1 MADSRL
7 FYAVTLLSCIGAVM
21 SYSLAAYITSHNG
34 YTHFHFF
41 IRQII
46 AVICGI
52 LLMWGLSKLDV
63 EAHFKRIGVAIFLLS
78 IILMVG
84 MHFLPQ
90 SFVSSAGGA
99 KRWIR
104 LSFISLAPSEL
115 FKIGFVYFLAW
126 SFSRKFVSNVQLSI
140 KDEIRIF
147 IPYLLLFIVAVVLI
161 AVLQN
166 DLGQVILL
174 ALTLGVMLLF
184 AGGSLRLLGIIFLGT
199 ISTAFLA
206 IITSPHRILR
216 VKSWWASAQDSVLA
230 LLPQG
235 WAENLRVSGLPE
247 PYQIYHATNAMSNG
261 GFFGSGLA
269 EGSIKLGFLSD
280 VHTDIIL
287 AGITEELGF
296 LGLFGIMLLFGGEE
310 IAQNFIPLLIAL
322 WLILKGILWL
332 IHAWRL
338 SKISNLASG
347 VMIMGGLYVLL
358 GVLFVIFPEVLATL
372 ISLILGITLIISGGI
387 GLIFWNSL
395 RKMQ

>member
-7 FYAVTLLSCIGAVM
+7 FYAVTLLISIGVVM
-21 SYSLAAYITSHNG
+21 SYSLAVYVTSL
-34 YTHFHFF
+34 YTYSSFHFLVRQF
-41 IRQII
+41 IAAGIGII
-46 AVICGI
+46 
-52 LLMWGLSKLDV
+52 LMWLLSRVDV
-63 EAHFKRIGVAIFLLS
+63 NVHFKRIGLVIFIIS

-104 LSFISLAPSEL
+104 LPFVSLAPSEL

-126 SFSRKFVSNVQLSI
+126 SFSRKFVSNVHLSI

-147 IPYLLLFIVAVVLI
+147 IPYLVLFIVAVVLI

-166 DLGQVILL
+166 DLGQVVLL

-184 AGGSLRLLGIIFLGT
+184 AGGSLRLLGVIFLGT

-235 WAENLRVSGLPE
+235 WAESLRVSGLPE
-247 PYQIYHATNAMSNG
+247 PYQIYHATNAISSG
-261 GFFGSGLA
+261 GFFGSGLG
-269 EGSIKLGFLSD
+269 EGFIKLGFLSD
-280 VHTDIIL
+280 VHTDIVL

-296 LGLFGIMLLFGGEE
+296 VGLFGIMLLFGYILLRLFR
-310 IAQNFIPLLIAL
+310 IANRVSHKMHYLFCVGIALLLGFSLIINAFGISGITPVKGIAVPFLSYGGSSLIANC
-322 WLILKGILWL
+322 IAI
-332 IHAWRL
+332 
-338 SKISNLASG
+338 
-347 VMIMGGLYVLL
+347 GL
-358 GVLFVIFPEVLATL
+358 VLA
-372 ISLILGITLIISGGI
+372 ISRNMGFENTH
-387 GLIFWNSL
+387 NPQEQ
-395 RKMQ
+395 KE

>member
-7 FYAVTLLSCIGAVM
+7 FYAVTLLSCIGVVM

-41 IRQII
+41 ARQLI

-52 LLMWGLSKLDV
+52 LLMWLLSKLDV

-104 LSFISLAPSEL
+104 LPFISLAPSEL

-126 SFSRKFVSNVQLSI
+126 SFSRKFVSNVRLSI

-147 IPYLLLFIVAVVLI
+147 IPYLLLFIAAVVLI

-261 GFFGSGLA
+261 GFFGSGLG

-296 LGLFGIMLLFGGEE
+296 LGLFGIMLLFGYILLLLFR
-310 IAQNFIPLLIAL
+310 IANRTSNKMHYLFCIGVGLLIGFS
-322 WLILKGILWL
+322 LIINAFGISGITPVKGI
-332 IHAWRL
+332 AVPFL
-338 SKISNLASG
+338 SY
-347 VMIMGGLYVLL
+347 GGS
-358 GVLFVIFPEVLATL
+358 
-372 ISLILGITLIISGGI
+372 SLIANCIAI
-387 GLIFWNSL
+387 GLILAIS
-395 RKMQ
+395 KSQAQISSHKE